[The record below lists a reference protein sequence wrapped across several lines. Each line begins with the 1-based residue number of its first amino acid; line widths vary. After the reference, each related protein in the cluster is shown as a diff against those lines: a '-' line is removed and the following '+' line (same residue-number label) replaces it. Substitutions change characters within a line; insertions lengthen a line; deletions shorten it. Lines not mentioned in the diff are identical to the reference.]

1 MPQQLGLQRC
11 FPPFTQTRFQHVGLG
26 QTDIDTDDAEGVLV
40 EQSPLTLATCKK
52 GGLQTSDPKPEDL
65 WRAGFAPS
73 AKQRRAQKHACEYPG
88 SHVPARA

>member
-1 MPQQLGLQRC
+1 MPQPLELQRC
-11 FPPFTQTRFQHVGLG
+11 FPPFTQTRFQHVGIG